1 MAKDS
6 AGHLYG
12 RDRAHYEG
20 KGLELPCPLW
30 GTNFPGPPLVH
41 QPESSPNPILWDS
54 YGDFIPWTCSII
66 NSISSPSSFPGEW
79 ERAENSKLLLR
90 AWSFWWSTPIQ
101 VLFRSPPKLPRGTKM
116 TAINQEVPRNLGT
129 LSGTRTKDQILEPN
143 MLLMLFRSY

>member
-1 MAKDS
+1 MEETW
-6 AGHLYG
+6 
-12 RDRAHYEG
+12 AHYEG

-54 YGDFIPWTCSII
+54 YGDFITWACSII

-90 AWSFWWSTPIQ
+90 AWSF
-101 VLFRSPPKLPRGTKM
+101 
-116 TAINQEVPRNLGT
+116 
-129 LSGTRTKDQILEPN
+129 
-143 MLLMLFRSY
+143 